1 MFLLMHDGVKRL
13 IEEGY
18 EAYLVGGCVRDY
30 LLDKPL
36 HDVDITTNATP
47 NEILAVFSDYKTF
60 DVGIKH
66 GTVGVL
72 IDKKIVE
79 ITTYRM
85 DSDYENYRRPRE
97 VTFTSSLAEDLKR
110 RDFTMNALAYN
121 EIDGLID
128 LVNGQEDIKNRIIRA
143 VGNPDTR
150 FSEDALRIIR
160 ALRFKGQ
167 LGFEIE
173 SETKSAIFK
182 NYKLLENI
190 AYERISQELNQ
201 LVVSEYV
208 DDVLKDYREV
218 IEFILK
224 QPILSESISY
234 ISRNLEVRYALLL
247 SNPQIDH
254 LKLDKKRTQ
263 LITFLIKN
271 REYELGNTVPLLLKD
286 LSVFNHKEVVYLAQL
301 QQVKIDHLLAEIKDK
316 KLIYN
321 IADLQIDGN
330 QLINMGYKQGPQI
343 KGLLRLILE
352 AVMSGNLHNDTNS
365 IQEWLI
371 KQ

>member
-1 MFLLMHDGVKRL
+1 MMLLMHEGVKRL
-13 IEEGY
+13 IEAGY

-30 LLDKPL
+30 LLNKPL
-36 HDVDITTNATP
+36 HDVDITTNAVP

-60 DVGIKH
+60 DVGIRH

-85 DSDYENYRRPRE
+85 DSDYENYRRPKE
-97 VTFTSSLAEDLKR
+97 VTFTSSLFEDLKR

-128 LVNGQEDIKNRIIRA
+128 CVHGQDDIKNRIIRA
-143 VGNPDTR
+143 VGHPNTR
-150 FSEDALRIIR
+150 FNEDALRILR

-173 SETKSAIFK
+173 SETKKAILN
-182 NYKLLENI
+182 NYHLLKNI
-190 AYERISQELNQ
+190 AAERISQELNQ
-201 LVVSEYV
+201 LIVSEFV
-208 DDVLKDYREV
+208 DDVLIDYRQV
-218 IEFILK
+218 IEYILK
-224 QPILSESISY
+224 QPILTESISH
-234 ISRNLEVRYALLL
+234 ISKSLEVRYALLL
-247 SNPQIDH
+247 GSPDIQH

-263 LITFLIKN
+263 LISVLIENKDI
-271 REYELGNTVPLLLKD
+271 ELGTTVFQLLKN
-286 LSVFNHKEVVYLAQL
+286 LSVFNYKQVVYLAQL
-301 QQVKIDHLLAEIKDK
+301 QQINIDPLLKIIKEK

-330 QLINMGYKQGPQI
+330 QLIKMGYKQGPQI
-343 KGLLRLILE
+343 KVLLNLILE
-352 AVMSGNLHNDTNS
+352 AVMSGILHNDTKS

>member
-1 MFLLMHDGVKRL
+1 MILLMHEGVKRL
-13 IEEGY
+13 IDQGY

-30 LLDKPL
+30 LLGKPL

-60 DVGIKH
+60 DVGIRH

-72 IDKKIVE
+72 IDKNIVE
-79 ITTYRM
+79 ITTYRK
-85 DSDYENYRRPRE
+85 DNDYENYRRPKE
-97 VTFTSSLAEDLKR
+97 VTFTSSLVDDLKR

-128 LVNGQEDIKNRIIRA
+128 CVNGQEDIKKRIIRA
-143 VGNPDTR
+143 VGNPDVR
-150 FSEDALRIIR
+150 FNEDALRILR

-173 SETKSAIFK
+173 PKTKAAIYK
-182 NYKLLENI
+182 NYHLLDNI
-190 AYERISQELNQ
+190 AGERINQELNQ
-201 LVVSEYV
+201 LIVSEFV
-208 DDVLKDYREV
+208 DDVLKDFKEV
-218 IEFILK
+218 IEFLVR
-224 QPILSESISY
+224 QPIRTEAISY
-234 ISRNLEVRYALLL
+234 ISRSLEVRYALLL
-247 SNPQIDH
+247 SNSEIAH

-263 LITFLIKN
+263 LITFLIEN
-271 REYELGNTVPLLLKD
+271 RDRQLGTTVYTLLKD
-286 LSVFNHKEVVYLAQL
+286 LSEFNHKQVVYLAQL
-301 QQVKIDHLLAEIKDK
+301 QQVKIDHLLSEIKDK
-316 KLIYN
+316 RLIYN

-330 QLINMGYKQGPQI
+330 QLIKMGYKQGPQI
-343 KGLLRLILE
+343 KVLLNLILE
-352 AVMSGNLHNDTNS
+352 AVMSGILHNDTKS